1 MVNEAQFRVNGY
13 VATQPKLGYTKTGE
27 RTVSMRVGWTPRRVN
42 KTTGEWED
50 QPSSFVSVLCLRKVA
65 DHAAICLHRG
75 EPVILSGTLRVREYT
90 DQKGDKRIGVDVIA
104 ESLGHDM
111 SRGISHYAKVQQSAG
126 LTAEEA
132 ERAAQ
137 QQGLADAEATGG
149 PLEAPDDADAPGRP
163 GAVPGEGAGED
174 DQDDRDEHDEHQD
187 VDDDRDDDGEAGAD
201 SDSDGPATRFRRL
214 TRIGVPASP
223 EGLAATAGASA

>member
-149 PLEAPDDADAPGRP
+149 PLEAPDDADAPGGQVRSPERARVRTTRTTVTSTTSTRMWTTTATMMARP
-163 GAVPGEGAGED
+163 GPTA
-174 DQDDRDEHDEHQD
+174 
-187 VDDDRDDDGEAGAD
+187 
-201 SDSDGPATRFRRL
+201 
-214 TRIGVPASP
+214 I
-223 EGLAATAGASA
+223 ATARRRGFAG